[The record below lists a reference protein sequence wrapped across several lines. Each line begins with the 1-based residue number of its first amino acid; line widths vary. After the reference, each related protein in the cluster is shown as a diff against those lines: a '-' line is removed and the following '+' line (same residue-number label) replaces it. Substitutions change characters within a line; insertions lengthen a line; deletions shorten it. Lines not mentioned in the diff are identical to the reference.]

1 MGAALPSQAVALST
15 RATRSVPV
23 CTRTSCT
30 VTARSAAW
38 APPARARAVRTVL
51 SRAVRIMAVAPE
63 VGGVLWSGAS
73 LRGAWGWFQ
82 GQWSSIRRARSH
94 FLRWTHCRRQA
105 RPSAS
110 GHAQPAPPPV
120 ASAQPC
126 RSGDRAGGRPVI
138 RGAARR
144 GRPQPAVACW
154 VPVAVRAARLGV
166 DAVACARGR
175 CRVAG
180 AAGGR
185 LGRVAAAHRHRPRA
199 AGGAGRAVGRALA
212 AALRAGCRAAG
223 QPGDAFAAL
232 TAHYARSTALARD
245 DLARVNADLLATRAL
260 LADSARDAERLRLA
274 RELHDVAGHKLTAMR
289 LNLRALAA
297 DPALAGRDGLVLAE
311 QLSGEL
317 LADIR
322 QVVQSMRDDRGLDLA
337 TALHALAAPFPRP
350 KLQLRIGE
358 GVRVTDPLM
367 AETVLR
373 LVQEALTNAARHGN
387 AGTVWLTINEE
398 DSRLRI
404 DIHDDGQRAERIREG
419 NGIAGMRER
428 LDTVHGRLELA
439 RTAQGGMLLTAWVPA

>member
-1 MGAALPSQAVALST
+1 MPSLLRHLLRPLSLAGLVTVLAVGLSFAVQRGEAAPSLLLLAGFLLLFVLHGWASMPSRVRAVAAVLQALLAVALVALQPRT
-15 RATRSVPV
+15 GTAPV
-23 CTRTSCT
+23 LL
-30 VTARSAAW
+30 VVLVAQLAEHW
-38 APPARARAVRTVL
+38 PPRFV
-51 SRAVRIMAVAPE
+51 
-63 VGGVLWSGAS
+63 
-73 LRGAWGWFQ
+73 
-82 GQWSSIRRARSH
+82 
-94 FLRWTHCRRQA
+94 
-105 RPSAS
+105 
-110 GHAQPAPPPV
+110 
-120 ASAQPC
+120 
-126 RSGDRAGGRPVI
+126 
-138 RGAARR
+138 
-144 GRPQPAVACW
+144 
-154 VPVAVRAARLGV
+154 LGV
-166 DAVACARGR
+166 ALLANLAMYAVLRHSGFSQPLL
-175 CRVAG
+175 VVLLY
-180 AAGGR
+180 GGF
-185 LGRVAAAHRHRPRA
+185 
-199 AGGAGRAVGRALA
+199 
-212 AALRAGCRAAG
+212 
-223 QPGDAFAAL
+223 QAFAAL

-387 AGTVWLTINEE
+387 ADTVWLTINEE
-398 DSRLRI
+398 ESRLRI
-404 DIHDDGQRAERIREG
+404 DIRDDGQRSERIREG

-428 LDTVHGRLELA
+428 LAAVRGQLELA
-439 RTAQGGMLLTAWVPA
+439 RTAQGGMHLTAWLPA